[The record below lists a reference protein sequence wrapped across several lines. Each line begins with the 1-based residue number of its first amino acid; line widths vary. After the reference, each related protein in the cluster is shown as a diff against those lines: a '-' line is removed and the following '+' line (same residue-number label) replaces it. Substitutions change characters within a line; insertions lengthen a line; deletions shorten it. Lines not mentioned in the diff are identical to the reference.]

1 MTNNQDVIIVGAR
14 CAGSPTAMLLARQGH
29 RVLVVDRATFPSDTV
44 STHVLHPRAGAAL
57 RRWGLLDAVIAT
69 GCPPI
74 STYQFDFGPI
84 TISGTPA
91 SPEGLPGY
99 APRRT
104 VLDKILVDAAVAAG
118 AEVREGFTVDE
129 VLVEEGVVAGVRG
142 RNADG
147 RVAEER
153 AAVVIGA
160 DGRNSMVARA
170 VQAADYLTT
179 PPLQFCVYSY
189 WRDLPADGFEIYI
202 RPDRG
207 MAAVATNDDETLL
220 IVGWPTAEE
229 QAYKADIEGN
239 YLRTLDLVPDLSER
253 VARATRVDRFHTG
266 AVPNSF
272 RQSYGPGWLLL
283 GDAGYVKDPITA
295 QGIPDAFTDAE
306 RAAAALDD
314 VLAGRRSFDA
324 AFADVQATRDRLALP
339 IFEFTKQL
347 ATLAPPPPE
356 MQQLFGAM
364 AGNQTAMDQFVSVT
378 AGSLSPEVFFEPG
391 NLQRLLGSPA
401 V

>member
-1 MTNNQDVIIVGAR
+1 MTNHHDVIIVGAR

-57 RRWGLLDAVIAT
+57 QRWGLLDAVIAT
-69 GCPPI
+69 GCPAIP
-74 STYQFDFGPI
+74 TYRYDFGPV

-91 SPEGLPGY
+91 SPEGLPAY

-129 VLVEEGVVAGVRG
+129 ILIEDGAVVGVLG
-142 RNADG
+142 RDANGGAT
-147 RVAEER
+147 EER

-170 VQAADYLTT
+170 VHATDYLTT
-179 PPLQFCVYSY
+179 PPLQFGAYSY
-189 WRDLPADGFEIYI
+189 WRDLPVDGFEIYI

-207 MAAVATNDDETLL
+207 MAAVATNDDETML
-220 IVGWPTAEE
+220 IVGWPTPEE

-253 VARATRVDRFHTG
+253 VARATRVERFHTG

-295 QGIPDAFTDAE
+295 QGIPDAFADAE

-314 VLAGRRSFDA
+314 VLAGRRSFEA
-324 AFADVQATRDRLALP
+324 AFADVQTIRDEHALP
-339 IFEFTKQL
+339 MFEFTKQL

-364 AGNQTAMDQFVSVT
+364 VGNQDAMDQFVSVT
-378 AGSLSPEVFFEPG
+378 AGSLSPEAFFEPG
-391 NLQRLLGSPA
+391 NLQRVLGAPA
-401 V
+401 T